1 VEILKF
7 ISQNPL
13 ILYPLIL
20 FDLVVRG
27 IALWKSAQRNEK
39 WWFIALLV
47 VNSVG
52 ILPLIYLVLLRL
64 QVRNKA

>member
-1 VEILKF
+1 MEILKF